1 MKPSSSS
8 TFCRRAIAVLE
19 SPTRSASS
27 TWLAQALIVSSER
40 IVASMLSSFIGFVS
54 CANRP
59 DHASFRQDFGFMHQD
74 RKDSNLYLA

>member
-27 TWLAQALIVSSER
+27 TWLARALIVRRESPHQCYQASLVLFPAR
-40 IVASMLSSFIGFVS
+40 IVRIMPASGKILDS
-54 CANRP
+54 CIKIARI
-59 DHASFRQDFGFMHQD
+59 QTCI
-74 RKDSNLYLA
+74 